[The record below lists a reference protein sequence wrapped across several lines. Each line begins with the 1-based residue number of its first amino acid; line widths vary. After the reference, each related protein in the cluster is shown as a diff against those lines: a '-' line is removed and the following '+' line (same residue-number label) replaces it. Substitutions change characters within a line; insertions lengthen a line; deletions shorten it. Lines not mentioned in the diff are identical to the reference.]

1 MAKKFCLILLLLF
14 NVIIGVKAQFIK
26 DKVIGL
32 VSENPTIQ
40 HIQLISN
47 KGLKIDS
54 LPNIDCAT
62 GEIDV
67 LSHKGGVWALING
80 TSRVFK
86 LGRDG
91 KVDRLDNTCYQGFNF
106 GATNISYKDTL
117 YSLGGYGFWQTTGS
131 VRFFNET
138 TREWDIVR
146 GIKDVPFA
154 AGINAFTYYDQQNAK
169 LFIIYNP
176 TKPEYVKNDAK
187 QVNKLFIQCFDFK
200 LKQWWN
206 EPKIINPILAIKLS
220 DLNLIQKFGSKIL
233 LSSSLN
239 GKILL
244 MNLNENKIEEVDD
257 KYSTE
262 LNQLKGNKTDYL
274 SYTIADT
281 VKIYDLNNDTI
292 ISSHIPSNKLIP
304 YNESIYTADS
314 SIEIIKNNSGLV
326 ISWLVNGLLVI
337 GIISLWVRKN
347 KKKIEVEDVDDK
359 NNNDAN
365 EKEVR
370 KIKDYINNLTIIEN
384 EIIELLLK
392 NSLQGQN
399 TTVSQLNKILGTDK
413 KPFKIQN
420 NIRGEALSLINQK
433 FMAFASS
440 SNSLIERQRSEFD
453 KRHVEYFI
461 NEKYI
466 KKFSLKMFEK
476 QI

>member
-1 MAKKFCLILLLLF
+1 MAKKFPLILILLL
-14 NVIIGVKAQFIK
+14 NVFIGGKAQYIK
-26 DKVIGL
+26 DKVIRL
-32 VSENPTIQ
+32 VAENPSIQ

-54 LPNIDCAT
+54 LPNVSCAT

-67 LSHKGGVWALING
+67 LSHKGEVWALING

-86 LGRDG
+86 LDKDG

-154 AGINAFTYYDQQNAK
+154 GGINAFTYFDQQNEK
-169 LFIIYNP
+169 LFIIYTP
-176 TKPEYVKNDAK
+176 SKPEYVKNDAK
-187 QVNKLFIQCFDFK
+187 LVNKLFIQCFDFK
-200 LKQWWN
+200 IKQWWN
-206 EPKIINPILAIKLS
+206 EPKIINPSLAIKMTDLS
-220 DLNLIQKFGSKIL
+220 LIQKFGSRIL
-233 LSSSLN
+233 FSSSLN

-262 LNQLKGNKTDYL
+262 LTQLKGNKTDYL
-274 SYTIADT
+274 SYTIIDT
-281 VKIYDLNNDTI
+281 VKIFDLNNDTI
-292 ISSHIPSNKLIP
+292 ISSYIPSNKLLP
-304 YNESIYTADS
+304 YSESIYSDDS
-314 SIEIIKNNSGLV
+314 KIEIIKNNSWLV
-326 ISWLVNGLLVI
+326 ISWLINGILVI
-337 GIISLWVRKN
+337 GIIFLWIRKN
-347 KKKIEVEDVDDK
+347 KKKTEVAEVFDI
-359 NNNDAN
+359 NMNDSN

-370 KIKDYINNLTIIEN
+370 KIKNYINNLTVIEN
-384 EIIELLLK
+384 EIIEQLIK

-420 NIRGEALSLINQK
+420 NTRGEALTLINQK

-440 SNSLIERQRSEFD
+440 SNNLIERQRSEFD

-476 QI
+476 QN